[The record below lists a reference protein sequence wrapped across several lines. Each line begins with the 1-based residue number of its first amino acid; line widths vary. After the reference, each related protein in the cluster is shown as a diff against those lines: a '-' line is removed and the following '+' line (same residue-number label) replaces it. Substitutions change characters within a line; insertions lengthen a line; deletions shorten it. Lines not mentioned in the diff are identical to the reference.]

1 MRLVALAGGTGAA
14 KLLRGLDT
22 LLERG
27 AMTVVGNTGDDAEVW
42 GLHVSPDLDTVCYTL
57 GGVLDEERGWGL
69 RDESFRTLGEMV
81 RFGEPTWFNLGDR
94 DLATH
99 LHRTRLLA
107 EGRSLSEVTAKLA
120 ADLGVRHAVL
130 PMSDQPVRTRVLGPD
145 GWLGFQEYFVREK
158 TQVEVRAVEYTGAPE
173 ARPAPGLVEAIGAAD
188 AVLVCPSNPVTSVG
202 PIAGLCAL
210 ARHPHHR
217 RRGRCPRPVHRSRRR
232 APGRGA
238 HAHDRTCRGDA
249 AGPPDSGDARMSTLV
264 AVPVKDLVNAKQRL
278 IPLLSAAERHDLASA
293 MLEDVLET
301 LARARLGPVLVV
313 TRDREVESLA
323 LKHGAELLREDVN
336 RGHTEAVA
344 HAQREAAARGVK
356 RFLTIPG
363 DVPCATPG
371 ELAALDASVVDG
383 PAIAFVPSLS
393 GYGTNAVLL
402 APPDS
407 MALKFGEPS
416 FQNHVVAAR
425 AAGLKPV
432 VLRMPGLGLDID
444 EPEDLTLLLGRGP
457 STRSAA
463 LLRRLA
469 VPIRLASRL
478 ETP

>member
-202 PIAGLCAL
+202 PILAVPGIVEALHGTRAPVLAISPIVGGRAVSGPAGRLMAARGLPVSALGIAQGYAPWLDILIIDDEDAAL
-210 ARHPHHR
+210 APSIEAA
-217 RRGRCPRPVHRSRRR
+217 GARPVV
-232 APGRGA
+232 A
-238 HAHDRTCRGDA
+238 
-249 AGPPDSGDARMSTLV
+249 STLMTGRV
-264 AVPVKDLVNAKQRL
+264 EEMRL
-278 IPLLSAAERHDLASA
+278 ARRI
-293 MLEDVLET
+293 LET
-301 LARARLGPVLVV
+301 LA
-313 TRDREVESLA
+313 
-323 LKHGAELLREDVN
+323 
-336 RGHTEAVA
+336 
-344 HAQREAAARGVK
+344 
-356 RFLTIPG
+356 
-363 DVPCATPG
+363 
-371 ELAALDASVVDG
+371 
-383 PAIAFVPSLS
+383 
-393 GYGTNAVLL
+393 
-402 APPDS
+402 
-407 MALKFGEPS
+407 
-416 FQNHVVAAR
+416 
-425 AAGLKPV
+425 
-432 VLRMPGLGLDID
+432 
-444 EPEDLTLLLGRGP
+444 
-457 STRSAA
+457 
-463 LLRRLA
+463 
-469 VPIRLASRL
+469 
-478 ETP
+478 

>member
-57 GGVLDEERGWGL
+57 GGLLDEERGWGL

-158 TQVEVRAVEYTGAPE
+158 TQVEVRAIEYTGAPE

-202 PIAGLCAL
+202 PILAVPGIVEALHGTRAPVLAISPIVGGRAVSGPAGRLMAARGLPVSALGIAQGYAPWLDILIIDDEDAAL
-210 ARHPHHR
+210 APSIEAA
-217 RRGRCPRPVHRSRRR
+217 GARPVV
-232 APGRGA
+232 A
-238 HAHDRTCRGDA
+238 
-249 AGPPDSGDARMSTLV
+249 STLMTGRV
-264 AVPVKDLVNAKQRL
+264 EEMRL
-278 IPLLSAAERHDLASA
+278 ARRI
-293 MLEDVLET
+293 LET
-301 LARARLGPVLVV
+301 LA
-313 TRDREVESLA
+313 
-323 LKHGAELLREDVN
+323 
-336 RGHTEAVA
+336 
-344 HAQREAAARGVK
+344 
-356 RFLTIPG
+356 
-363 DVPCATPG
+363 
-371 ELAALDASVVDG
+371 
-383 PAIAFVPSLS
+383 
-393 GYGTNAVLL
+393 
-402 APPDS
+402 
-407 MALKFGEPS
+407 
-416 FQNHVVAAR
+416 
-425 AAGLKPV
+425 
-432 VLRMPGLGLDID
+432 
-444 EPEDLTLLLGRGP
+444 
-457 STRSAA
+457 
-463 LLRRLA
+463 
-469 VPIRLASRL
+469 
-478 ETP
+478 